1 MTEYLTSQNVTE
13 TGNGFLKVLS
23 NIKITWLSCKL
34 TLQSYVID
42 SNVVS
47 LKLKNIDLQ
56 ESIVGYHD
64 KRSQG
69 CS

>member
-13 TGNGFLKVLS
+13 TANDLLKVLS

-34 TLQSYVID
+34 TLQTYVKD

-47 LKLKNIDLQ
+47 FKLKNIDL
-56 ESIVGYHD
+56 
-64 KRSQG
+64 
-69 CS
+69 